1 MPKPARKSAS
11 PTPTPSKPRARSD
24 VSAKAGKA
32 KVADKAPALSKTK
45 PKAAPRKPGA
55 AAALTDRQKQFVTEY
70 LKDQNGSAAYQRAGY
85 KSDDESARRAASRL
99 MTNVDVRAAIDA
111 GLSKLR
117 QKTEEETGINLKR
130 VVEEIA
136 KGAFFDPRAM
146 FNEDGSPKAITDLA
160 DREASA
166 LAGFEVL
173 DQFEGSG
180 PDRVFVGHLKKFK
193 LSERKAYLD
202 MLMKHLGG
210 YEKDNEQK
218 TSPLVELLG
227 IVHGSGS
234 LLPRKAQ

>member
-11 PTPTPSKPRARSD
+11 PTPTPSKPRTRSD

-32 KVADKAPALSKTK
+32 KVADKAPAPSKAK
-45 PKAAPRKPGA
+45 PKAAPRKHGA
-55 AAALTDRQKQFVTEY
+55 AAALTDGQKKFVTEY
-70 LKDQNGSAAYQRAGY
+70 LKDQNATAAYKRAGY
-85 KSDDESARRAASRL
+85 KGQGRVAENAASRML
-99 MTNVDVRAAIDA
+99 GFVGVRAEIDA

-117 QKTEEETGINLKR
+117 EKAEKDTGVTLER
-130 VVEEIA
+130 VIKEIA

>member
-11 PTPTPSKPRARSD
+11 PTPTPSKPRTRSD

-32 KVADKAPALSKTK
+32 KVADKAPALSKAK
-45 PKAAPRKPGA
+45 PKAAPRKQGA
-55 AAALTDRQKQFVTEY
+55 AAALTDLQKQFVTEY
-70 LKDQNGSAAYQRAGY
+70 LKDQNATQAAIRAGY
-85 KSDDESARRAASRL
+85 SPKTAQEQSSRL
-99 MTNVDVRAAIDA
+99 LSKVMVRAQVDE
-111 GLSKLR
+111 GLARIREKAER
-117 QKTEEETGINLKR
+117 ETAVTLER
-130 VVEEIA
+130 VIKEIA

-146 FNEDGSPKAITDLA
+146 FNEDGSPKAVTELG

-173 DQFEGSG
+173 EQFEGSG
-180 PDRVFVGHLKKFK
+180 AERTFVGHLKKFK

>member
-11 PTPTPSKPRARSD
+11 PKPTPSKPRTRPD

-32 KVADKAPALSKTK
+32 KVADKAPAPSKAK
-45 PKAAPRKPGA
+45 PKAAPRKHGA
-55 AAALTDRQKQFVTEY
+55 VAALTDGQKKFVTEY
-70 LKDQNGSAAYQRAGY
+70 LKDQNATAAYKRAGY
-85 KSDDESARRAASRL
+85 KGQGRVAENAASRML
-99 MTNVDVRAAIDA
+99 GFVGVRAEIDA

-117 QKTEEETGINLKR
+117 EKAEKDTGVTLERVIN
-130 VVEEIA
+130 EIA

-166 LAGFEVL
+166 LAGFEML
-173 DQFEGSG
+173 EQFEGSG